1 MEPTTILEYYEGYE
15 YCYDRENKN
24 LLVRYSEDGT
34 LEKYVYGNGL
44 IASSETRES
53 HSPKYRTYLYD
64 LRGSVTFT
72 LDSSAN
78 ITSEYRYSTYG
89 KRNVIKGSTTSEL
102 GYCARDGVLTEV
114 TGLLYMRAR
123 YYYPN
128 LMRFINQDIVTGDI
142 SNSNSLNRYTY
153 VEGNPATMI
162 DPFGLCAEN
171 TIKGGIKKT
180 VKGVG
185 QLGMAGA
192 AAYGGITIAGISG
205 PIGWLGLGIVLISG
219 VVANFGLSDAE
230 EGIDEI
236 KKAINGDD
244 FPSYN
249 FVRDE
254 YFHGNKK
261 FYRSVDESTYGLM
274 LILVMAKERAGGF
287 DRRNPMDVSSEAS
300 NQYKGT
306 RNPQNDFLNRQGNS
320 TLEDHASRHSNLSS
334 EEYLNAARNFM
345 EKVPTNTTESFVSKG
360 GAYFRYDTA
369 TNEFGII
376 NQYGGISTYFYPDEG
391 ITYWLQQ
398 IELYAIK

>member
-1 MEPTTILEYYEGYE
+1 
-15 YCYDRENKN
+15 
-24 LLVRYSEDGT
+24 
-34 LEKYVYGNGL
+34 
-44 IASSETRES
+44 
-53 HSPKYRTYLYD
+53 
-64 LRGSVTFT
+64 
-72 LDSSAN
+72 
-78 ITSEYRYSTYG
+78 
-89 KRNVIKGSTTSEL
+89 
-102 GYCARDGVLTEV
+102 
-114 TGLLYMRAR
+114 
-123 YYYPN
+123 
-128 LMRFINQDIVTGDI
+128 MRFVNQDIVTGDI

-205 PIGWLGLGIVLISG
+205 PIGWLGLGIVLIAG
-219 VVANFGLSDAE
+219 VVANCGLSDAE

-244 FPSYN
+244 SPSYN

-261 FYRSVDESTYGLM
+261 FYRSVDESTYALM
-274 LILVMAKERAGGF
+274 LILVIAKERAGGF

>member
-1 MEPTTILEYYEGYE
+1 MECFGSYE

-53 HSPKYRTYLYD
+53 QSPKYRTYLYD

-89 KRNVIKGSTTSEL
+89 NRNVIKGSTTSEL

-162 DPFGLCAEN
+162 DPFGLCAEKISALTDLLINCGWSETKIAAQKISVVDLYN
-171 TIKGGIKKT
+171 TLLKYDILSREQICMFLAQCQYESGGGEYTVEIGDETYFNSLGYTTTTSGCGYIQMSNDYEYQAYAIYLILENYPELREDYTYLSPAHHYGKDINNLYNEVKEEAEKRGLNIST
-180 VKGVG
+180 FTYAYESDYRREFIASFYPWDSAGYYWSLGKELNQAVADGASINDISTAVKGN
-185 QLGMAGA
+185 
-192 AAYGGITIAGISG
+192 S
-205 PIGWLGLGIVLISG
+205 S
-219 VVANFGLSDAE
+219 AN
-230 EGIDEI
+230 
-236 KKAINGDD
+236 
-244 FPSYN
+244 
-249 FVRDE
+249 
-254 YFHGNKK
+254 
-261 FYRSVDESTYGLM
+261 
-274 LILVMAKERAGGF
+274 KERK
-287 DRRNPMDVSSEAS
+287 DVYDIVVSE
-300 NQYKGT
+300 YDKM
-306 RNPQNDFLNRQGNS
+306 
-320 TLEDHASRHSNLSS
+320 
-334 EEYLNAARNFM
+334 NF
-345 EKVPTNTTESFVSKG
+345 SKI
-360 GAYFRYDTA
+360 F
-369 TNEFGII
+369 
-376 NQYGGISTYFYPDEG
+376 P
-391 ITYWLQQ
+391 
-398 IELYAIK
+398 